1 MNERELYQR
10 RVYHYLMEL
19 RNLISRCPVD
29 VQTGVSNEVL
39 TEVAHLLAD
48 GTVFDLVAELAEAQ
62 RSEEQVL
69 HKQLMDL
76 RSDHSAERAALRKR
90 HREARALIV
99 SRPHHLPVL
108 QKEQEHEQ
116 QHLLKRQAEAI
127 RSLTTRIVH
136 ALDGRVMEQQTALER
151 TGCSVF
157 AQTTNPRLIRIQM
170 RVLDWIMQLSRYPLP
185 DELRRGP
192 RAAPTITSPATTT
205 MWSV

>member
-19 RNLISRCPVD
+19 RNLFSRCPID
-29 VQTGVSNEVL
+29 VQTGISEEVL

-48 GTVFDLVAELAEAQ
+48 GSVFDLVSELAEAQ

-69 HKQLMDL
+69 YKQLMDL
-76 RSDHSAERAALRKR
+76 RSDQSGERAALRKR
-90 HREARALIV
+90 HREARSIIV

-108 QKEQEHEQ
+108 QKEHEHEQ
-116 QHLLKRQAEAI
+116 QHLRKRQAEAT
-127 RSLTTRIVH
+127 RSLITRIVH

-157 AQTTNPRLIRIQM
+157 RRTTHTRLIRIQM
-170 RVLDWIMQLSRYPLP
+170 RVLDWIMQLSRHPLP

-192 RAAPTITSPATTT
+192 RAPATHAGSTTT
-205 MWSV
+205 MMWPI